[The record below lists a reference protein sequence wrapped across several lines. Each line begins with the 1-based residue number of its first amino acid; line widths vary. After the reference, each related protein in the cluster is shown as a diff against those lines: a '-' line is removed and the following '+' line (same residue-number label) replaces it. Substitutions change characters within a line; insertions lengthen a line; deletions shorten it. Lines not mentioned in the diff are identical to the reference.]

1 MAPAIGRMPDSENTG
16 HSEALESA
24 ARADALATR
33 PWVVA
38 ATGGVFLVIAALLCI
53 DYLSD
58 APKHDLRLHA
68 ATELTLMAIAVVAGT
83 LSWVRFLSA
92 RRRERLLERDLERA
106 RSEAER
112 WRRDASDVLRGLG
125 AAIASQFERWGLS
138 SAEREVALL
147 LLKGLAHK
155 EIADVRGT
163 SEKTVRQ
170 QALSAYRKAG
180 LAGRAELSAFFLED
194 LLLPPS
200 TGAGREQ
207 PPATSRPP

>member
-1 MAPAIGRMPDSENTG
+1 MPDRENTG
-16 HSEALESA
+16 HSGTLESA
-24 ARADALATR
+24 ARADVLATR

-38 ATGGVFLVIAALLCI
+38 ATGGVFLVIAALLCV
-53 DYLSD
+53 DYFTD
-58 APKHDLRLHA
+58 AETHDLRVHA

-92 RRRERLLERDLERA
+92 RRREHLLRRDLERA

-155 EIADVRGT
+155 EIAEVRGT

-170 QALSAYRKAG
+170 QALSVYRKAG

-194 LLLPPS
+194 LLLPKAS
-200 TGAGREQ
+200 DTARE
-207 PPATSRPP
+207 

>member
-1 MAPAIGRMPDSENTG
+1 VNPLLAAAAPAIRRMPDAENTG
-16 HSEALESA
+16 RSGTLESA

-38 ATGGVFLVIAALLCI
+38 AVGGAFLLIAALLCV
-53 DYLSD
+53 DYLFG
-58 APKHDLRLHA
+58 AETHDLRLHA
-68 ATELTLMAIAVVAGT
+68 GVELTLMAIAVVAGT

-92 RRRERLLERDLERA
+92 RRREHLLRRDLERA

-125 AAIASQFERWGLS
+125 AAISSQFERWGLS

-194 LLLPPS
+194 LLLPP
-200 TGAGREQ
+200 AGE
-207 PPATSRPP
+207 AAHE

>member
-1 MAPAIGRMPDSENTG
+1 MLAPAAPAIRRMPDRENTG
-16 HSEALESA
+16 RSGILESA
-24 ARADALATR
+24 ARADVLGTR

-38 ATGGVFLVIAALLCI
+38 AVGGAFLLIAALLCV
-53 DYLSD
+53 DYLFG
-58 APKHDLRLHA
+58 AETHDMRLHA
-68 ATELTLMAIAVVAGT
+68 ATELTLMAISVVGGT
-83 LSWVRFLSA
+83 WFWVRFLSA
-92 RRRERLLERDLERA
+92 RRREHLLRRDLERA

-155 EIADVRGT
+155 EIAEVRGT
-163 SEKTVRQ
+163 SEKTARQ
-170 QALSAYRKAG
+170 QALSVYRKAG

-194 LLLPPS
+194 LLLPPAPG
-200 TGAGREQ
+200 TARE
-207 PPATSRPP
+207 

>member
-1 MAPAIGRMPDSENTG
+1 MPHRENTG
-16 HSEALESA
+16 RSGTLESA

-33 PWVVA
+33 PWLVA
-38 ATGGVFLVIAALLCI
+38 ATGAAFLVIAALLCV

-58 APKHDLRLHA
+58 AQRHDMRLHA
-68 ATELTLMAIAVVAGT
+68 AAELTLMAIAVVGGT

-92 RRRERLLERDLERA
+92 RRREHLLRRDLDRA

-170 QALSAYRKAG
+170 QALSVYRKAG

-194 LLLPPS
+194 LLLPP
-200 TGAGREQ
+200 ADVAARE
-207 PPATSRPP
+207 